1 MAEAH
6 NDDFEVPELSGNPTP
21 EERAEYVILRLEQFI
36 RDGSKIN
43 EGMSF
48 KKWQAM
54 AKTEIAIAVAEA
66 ENSQKHD
73 EINNRRVLFISA
85 AAMVTI
91 GFWGTAV
98 SFHNVSNLAA
108 GIICTVA
115 GLVLLGFGGG
125 WRARKWNNRR
135 QGKVRRRSLARIENL
150 NKRIKRLE
158 TALGKEEEKLEKR
171 LKKKRRITSITA
183 D

>member
-1 MAEAH
+1 MAQAQ
-6 NDDFEVPELSGNPTP
+6 NDDFQVPVLPEQPTP
-21 EERAEYVILRLEQFI
+21 DERAEYVILRLEQFI
-36 RDGSKIN
+36 RDGCTLD

-54 AKTEIAIAVAEA
+54 AKTEIVIAIAEA

-73 EINNRRVLFISA
+73 ELNSRRVLFIAA

-91 GFWGTAV
+91 CFWGTAV
-98 SFHNVSNLAA
+98 SYHNVGNM
-108 GIICTVA
+108 VA
-115 GLVLLGFGGG
+115 GVVCTIAGFVLVGVAGG

-135 QGKVRRRSLARIENL
+135 QGEERRRRLGRIENL

-158 TALGKEEEKLEKR
+158 TMLEKEEKELEKTLR
-171 LKKKRRITSITA
+171 KARRINSA
-183 D
+183 AG

>member
-1 MAEAH
+1 MTSAQ
-6 NDDFEVPELSGNPTP
+6 NDDFEVPVLSGNPTP
-21 EERAEYVILRLEQFI
+21 DERAEYVIMRLEQFI
-36 RDGSKIN
+36 RDGRTLD

-54 AKTEIAIAVAEA
+54 AKTEIVIAVAEA

-73 EINNRRVLFISA
+73 EINSQRVLFVAA

-98 SFHNVSNLAA
+98 SFHNVGNMAA
-108 GIICTVA
+108 GIVCTIA
-115 GLVLLGFGGG
+115 GLVLLGTTGG
-125 WRARKWNNRR
+125 WSLRKWNNRR
-135 QGKVRRRSLARIENL
+135 QGRERRKRLGRIENL

-158 TALGKEEEKLEKR
+158 TALEKEEEALEEI
-171 LKKKRRITSITA
+171 LKKKRKIRSVTG
-183 D
+183 